1 MAKGDAMAPRAL
13 RGALSRAREQKI
25 LSQPELAESI
35 KAFEFLD
42 QRSCADMGTE
52 KVAGITAAQDQLK
65 HAISTMTARYARH
78 RRGKLVKPTK

>member
-35 KAFEFLD
+35 KAFQFWD
-42 QRSCADMGTE
+42 RRAKANTDTE
-52 KVAGITAAQDQLK
+52 KWLELPLHRTNL
-65 HAISTMTARYARH
+65 STRFLR
-78 RRGKLVKPTK
+78 